1 MNAEMIN
8 TVPQPSIRAGV
19 RGFFARNK
27 RRPLSDE
34 DRTILATLEDLKADL
49 DLIHRTLDVVT
60 DPILIDS
67 FIYEMNAKNVR
78 YKYFLNLCKEKGLIG
93 ELF

>member
-1 MNAEMIN
+1 MSAEYIN
-8 TVPQPSIRAGV
+8 NQNKGAKRSLLARICGKKERGLSEEDQTVLQ
-19 RGFFARNK
+19 
-27 RRPLSDE
+27 
-34 DRTILATLEDLKADL
+34 TLEELKRDL

-78 YKYFLNLCKEKGLIG
+78 YKYYLNLCKEKGLVAN
-93 ELF
+93 F